1 MNYRSIA
8 SLAVCMLVAASVPAF
23 AQWGT
28 QATLASNAFNGTVT
42 IDSAGNLVS
51 AWYQNALP
59 NGTAVNEIWASTA
72 AFGHPWS
79 TPINVSG
86 PIGVASGT
94 PSVRGGASGNATVV
108 YTSPAL
114 GGTYA
119 DHPSGGSWTAPATTN
134 GVNQLYVSDDNGDEG
149 LAWGAGQTRLAAGY
163 TSIAVVER
171 PAGGVWSSLTT
182 IVTGAHLSLASS
194 LVAPDGS
201 MAVAWE
207 SFNAV
212 CGSRTCTTSNW
223 VLHVS
228 TRAAGAE
235 SWIDSGPLLGP
246 DSKQHFGQLAAV
258 GVGDLGVLTISG
270 SNIVSLVRHGSNWTS
285 PSVVAATSAIS
296 LTACASD
303 SAGHVTLAGFDYHVS
318 TILAVDGN
326 LTNNTWGQP
335 ASIIGSDQN
344 PNYFRLAMSPKG
356 TAIVFYSLLNFNG
369 SNTIWRAATRKGS
382 GVAWNPP
389 ATAGTSFDGGGMP
402 ERVAI
407 NGAGQA
413 AVVFHGYSSDFLTYI
428 LYSNTYRP

>member
-1 MNYRSIA
+1 MHAACGCVRSRFR
-8 SLAVCMLVAASVPAF
+8 AV
-23 AQWGT
+23 GNT
-28 QATLASNAFNGTVT
+28 SNARHQRFYGTVS
-42 IDSAGNLVS
+42 IDCAGNLVS

-94 PSVRGGASGNATVV
+94 PSVRGSASGNATVV

-114 GGTYA
+114 GGTFA

-134 GVNQLYVSDDNGDEG
+134 GVNQLYVSNDHGDEG
-149 LAWGAGQTRLAAGY
+149 LAWGAGQTRVAAGY
-163 TSIAVVER
+163 TSIAVVQR
-171 PAGGVWSSLTT
+171 PAGGVWSSATT

-228 TRAAGAE
+228 TRAAGAQ

-246 DSKQHFGQLAAV
+246 DSKQHFGQLAAD
-258 GVGDLGVLTISG
+258 GVGDLGVLAISG
-270 SNIVSLVRHGSNWTS
+270 SNIVSLVRHGSN
-285 PSVVAATSAIS
+285 
-296 LTACASD
+296 
-303 SAGHVTLAGFDYHVS
+303 
-318 TILAVDGN
+318 
-326 LTNNTWGQP
+326 
-335 ASIIGSDQN
+335 
-344 PNYFRLAMSPKG
+344 
-356 TAIVFYSLLNFNG
+356 
-369 SNTIWRAATRKGS
+369 
-382 GVAWNPP
+382 
-389 ATAGTSFDGGGMP
+389 
-402 ERVAI
+402 
-407 NGAGQA
+407 
-413 AVVFHGYSSDFLTYI
+413 
-428 LYSNTYRP
+428 

>member
-1 MNYRSIA
+1 MKSRGIT
-8 SLAVCMLVAASVPAF
+8 SLTLCALVAASIPAF

-28 QATLASNAFNGTVT
+28 QATLASNAYNGTVT
-42 IDSAGNLVS
+42 IDSSGNLVS

-79 TPINVSG
+79 VPVNVSG

-94 PSVRGGASGNATVV
+94 PSVRGSASGNATVV

-119 DHPSGGSWTAPATTN
+119 DHPSGGSWTAPASTN
-134 GVNQLYVSDDNGDEG
+134 GVNQLYVSNDNGDEG
-149 LAWGAGQTRLAAGY
+149 LAWGAGQTRVGAGY
-163 TSIAVVER
+163 TSIGVVQR
-171 PAGGVWSSLTT
+171 PAGGVWSSATT
-182 IVTGAHLSLASS
+182 IVTGAHLSLNSS

-228 TRAAGAE
+228 TRAAGAQ
-235 SWIDSGPLLGP
+235 SWVDSGPLLGP
-246 DSKQHFGQLAAV
+246 DSKQHFGQLAADA
-258 GVGDLGVLTISG
+258 VGDLGVLTISG
-270 SNIVSLVRHGSNWTS
+270 SNIVSLVRHGSSWTA
-285 PSVVAATSAIS
+285 PAVVAATSVVS

-303 SAGHVTLAGFDYHVS
+303 SAGHVTMLGFDYHVS
-318 TILAVDGN
+318 TILGVDGN
-326 LTNNTWGQP
+326 LTNNTWGQV

-344 PNYFRLAMSPKG
+344 PNYFRLAMSAKG
-356 TAIVFYSLLNFNG
+356 TAIAFYSLVNFNG
-369 SNTIWRAATRKGS
+369 SNTVWRAVTRKGP

-389 ATAGTSFDGGGMP
+389 ATAGTSFDAGGMP
-402 ERVAI
+402 DSVAV

-413 AVVFHGYSSDFLTYI
+413 AVVFHGYSSDFLTNI
-428 LYSNTYRP
+428 LYTNTYQP